1 MVEERALGVVAMF
14 VVYVHS
20 KEGADILSHTWAGRQ
35 VIARRDGK

>member
-1 MVEERALGVVAMF
+1 MVEGWALGVVAIL

-20 KEGADILSHTWAGRQ
+20 KGGADILSHTWAGRQ